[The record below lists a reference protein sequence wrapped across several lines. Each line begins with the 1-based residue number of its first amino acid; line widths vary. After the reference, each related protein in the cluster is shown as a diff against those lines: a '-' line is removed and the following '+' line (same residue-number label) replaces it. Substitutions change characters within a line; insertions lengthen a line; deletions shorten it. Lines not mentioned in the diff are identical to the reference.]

1 MYFPDLDPGMLPERS
16 FIMGILST
24 LRGEEMKELIKNAR
38 ENRSLV
44 NKVDNDELIWM
55 STDVRNDIFEI
66 LPHKSMTFLRVL
78 LNYSHTWKSKFLVEA
93 RSQTQEKESKLKKVQ
108 RKSWITKKRG
118 KKWWGG
124 KEYELNT
131 CFYLINI

>member
-1 MYFPDLDPGMLPERS
+1 MMYFPDLDPGKLPERS

-44 NKVDNDELIWM
+44 NKVDNDELVWM

-66 LPHKSMTFLRVL
+66 LPHKSMTFLRV
-78 LNYSHTWKSKFLVEA
+78 
-93 RSQTQEKESKLKKVQ
+93 
-108 RKSWITKKRG
+108 
-118 KKWWGG
+118 
-124 KEYELNT
+124 
-131 CFYLINI
+131 